1 MKSNIL
7 KKRILC
13 VLLCLTLIIPMFQ
26 MTASAMTEEEY
37 MDARG
42 RVAGI
47 DYKRIKR
54 TGSLRVP
61 VTISIGG
68 VDFKGWL
75 KNGKMLED
83 EAVDQII
90 RQVMFENDIDQKFF
104 AEANYYEK
112 KAAQIDPNFNIYAFL
127 ELAGRFWGL
136 GSAIDATS
144 HSKSGTDLII
154 SELEGQIIGK
164 LIGMG
169 ATGGVATLLGG
180 LANCSDAGMKLLM
193 EKVRNNETIQ
203 IHTNYQIALL
213 EFYAEV
219 NRRIYEQETERGTQK
234 WELTCNSTVVKNIDF
249 MGVEVPQYWKLE
261 LNMKKAQSENS
272 NMKYVADDYGGGYI
286 GSYQLDIWHNLT
298 AFDAEYLDKVYF
310 SNETMQLLRSMG
322 NYEFYD
328 SCQDRSTLKK
338 RISNPTAYASIDK
351 AATNLGLDGQIKL
364 DKYFVEKQ
372 DFWSQHTVFVVPD
385 NLPITVNTDGSIDIG
400 AYYNGNLCSI
410 HYFEGWMG
418 NKTRADLEL
427 NVSEIRMNGVT
438 HIPRQ
443 GDLWYNKDAKAD
455 ASLLFVSD
463 SRMYN
468 ALNGGCMSISFGW
481 GEGYEWI
488 K

>member
-1 MKSNIL
+1 M

-13 VLLCLTLIIPMFQ
+13 FLLCVALIIPAFRVPV
-26 MTASAMTEEEY
+26 SAMTEEEY

-54 TGSLRVP
+54 TGSLKVP
-61 VTISIGG
+61 VTISIGD
-68 VDFKGWL
+68 VAFKGWL

-83 EAVDQII
+83 EAVDRII
-90 RQVMFENDIDQKFF
+90 RQVMFENDIDRRFF
-104 AEANYYEK
+104 AEASYYEK
-112 KAAQIDPNFNIYAFL
+112 KTAQIDPNFNIYAFL

-136 GSAIDATS
+136 GTAIDVS
-144 HSKSGTDLII
+144 LSRKSGSDVIV
-154 SELEGQIIGK
+154 SEFEGWAIGK

-169 ATGGVATLLGG
+169 ATGGAATLLSG
-180 LANCSDAGMKLLM
+180 LANCSDAGMKLLI
-193 EKVRNNETIQ
+193 EKVRNNETIRK
-203 IHTNYQIALL
+203 HTSYQIALL

-219 NRRIYEQETERGTQK
+219 NRRIFEQETERGTQK
-234 WELTCNSTVVKNIDF
+234 WELTCNSTVMKSVDF
-249 MGVEVPQYWKLE
+249 MGVKVPQYWKLE
-261 LNMKKAQSENS
+261 LHMKKAQSENS
-272 NMKYVADDYGGGYI
+272 NMKYSADDYGGGYI
-286 GSYQLDIWHNLT
+286 GSYQLDIWHDLT

-310 SNETMQLLRSMG
+310 SNKTMQLLRDMG
-322 NYEFYD
+322 NYDFYD
-328 SCQDRSTLKK
+328 NSRDKSTLKK
-338 RISNPTAYASIDK
+338 RISNPLAYASIDK
-351 AATNLGLDGQIKL
+351 AATDLGLDGQIKL

-385 NLPITVNTDGSIDIG
+385 NLPVTIDADGSITIG
-400 AYYNGNLCSI
+400 AFYDGNLCSI

-418 NKTRADLEL
+418 SKTRADLEL
-427 NVSEIRMNGVT
+427 NVSEIRLNGVV

-443 GDLWYNKDAKAD
+443 GDLGYNDDKLTD

-463 SRMYN
+463 SRMYS
-468 ALNGGCMSISFGW
+468 ALNSGCMSISFGW